1 MPLFKD
7 FIKENYKSL
16 YDMALKIDPV
26 NGQDY
31 LHDAFLKIP
40 ENKEVNI
47 TYIYFTIKNLMIDEI
62 RKNKE
67 QVYDFSNYEVSEVEP
82 HDYDSQLNEIQS
94 SLSTFQKILI
104 DLIRNHKLTLL
115 KISKETNIEYKV
127 IYRNYQKI
135 KKICKDLEM

>member
-1 MPLFKD
+1 MTLNELIRSD
-7 FIKENYKSL
+7 YNSL
-16 YDMALKIDPV
+16 LQMAKKIDPI

-40 ENKEVNI
+40 QDKEVNI
-47 TYIYFTIKNLMIDEI
+47 TYLYFTIKNLMIDDI

-67 QVYDFSNYEVSEVEP
+67 VVYDLSNIEIIETPTFDYNVGISEIKSKLT
-82 HDYDSQLNEIQS
+82 D
-94 SLSTFQKILI
+94 FQKLLL
-104 DLIRNHKLTLL
+104 DLIRNHKISLL
-115 KISKETNIEYKV
+115 QISKETEIEYKV

>member
-1 MPLFKD
+1 MTLNELIRSD
-7 FIKENYKSL
+7 YQSL
-16 YDMALKIDPV
+16 LQMAKKIDPV
-26 NGQDY
+26 NGHDL

-40 ENKEVNI
+40 NDKEVNI

-67 QVYDFSNYEVSEVEP
+67 MVYDFANFQITETEAYNYDVSI
-82 HDYDSQLNEIQS
+82 SEIENKLTS
-94 SLSTFQKILI
+94 FQRLLI
-104 DLIRNHKLTLL
+104 DIIRNHKISLL
-115 KISKETNIEYKV
+115 QISKETQIEYKV